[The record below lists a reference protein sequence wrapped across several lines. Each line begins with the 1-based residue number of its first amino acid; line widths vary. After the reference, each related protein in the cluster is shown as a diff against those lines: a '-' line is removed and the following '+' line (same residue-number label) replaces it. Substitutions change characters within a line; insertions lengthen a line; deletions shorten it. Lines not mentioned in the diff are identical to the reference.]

1 MEVTFMLCSQCG
13 SQIHEGQ
20 RFCGNCGARAIDSET
35 ARPDAAAESDLTS
48 AARPEWPSPATAKTS
63 SGVNRSVIA
72 AAVVA
77 FLVIAAGAGI
87 YFGTDLLRP
96 SAKENIPSPD
106 ELAGRS
112 AESVEEP
119 PPMSSPAT
127 EVPRSKSEAARKTP
141 PASAKRPS
149 PSVASRRTAAAG
161 TYETVRDTSVFEEP
175 SASSKVVG
183 SIPRGYKVEVLAST
197 GSWLEVRS
205 RSGNPPGFIRRND
218 ALPVA
223 KRG

>member
-1 MEVTFMLCSQCG
+1 MLCSQCG

-20 RFCGNCGARAIDSET
+20 IFCGNCGARAIDSET
-35 ARPDAAAESDLTS
+35 ARPDAAAEPDLTS

-77 FLVIAAGAGI
+77 LLVIAAGAGI

-112 AESVEEP
+112 AEPVEEP
-119 PPMSSPAT
+119 PPMSPPAT
-127 EVPRSKSEAARKTP
+127 EVPRSKSEATRKTP

-161 TYETVRDTSVFEEP
+161 TYETVRETSVYEEP
-175 SASSKVVG
+175 SASSKVVA
-183 SIPRGYKVEVLAST
+183 SVPRGYKVEVLGST

-218 ALPVA
+218 ALPA
-223 KRG
+223 ARRG

>member
-1 MEVTFMLCSQCG
+1 MSCTQCG
-13 SQIHEGQ
+13 AQIHEGQ
-20 RFCGNCGARAIDSET
+20 RFCGNCGARVIDSET
-35 ARPDAAAESDLTS
+35 ARPDPTADSDPTS
-48 AARPEWPSPATAKTS
+48 ADRPEWPTPATAKAS
-63 SGVNRSVIA
+63 SGVNRSVIV

-77 FLVIAAGAGI
+77 LLVIAAGAGI

-112 AESVEEP
+112 PEPVEEP
-119 PPMSSPAT
+119 PSMSPPEP
-127 EVPRSKSEAARKTP
+127 EVPRSKSQSTRKTP

-161 TYETVRDTSVFEEP
+161 TYETVRDTSVFESP

-183 SIPRGYKVEVLAST
+183 SIPRGYTVEVVGST

-218 ALPVA
+218 ALPA
-223 KRG
+223 TKRG